1 MKPCDWHKPIGLGYM
16 SWFQWADEKTSKGY
30 EQIQCEEC
38 KHWFFSEQF
47 GKKPSKLKVSASARK
62 DEHGFEI

>member
-38 KHWFFSEQF
+38 KHWFFPEQF
-47 GKKPSKLKVSASARK
+47 GKKPL
-62 DEHGFEI
+62 I